1 MPDTKRDPM
10 VPELG
15 LWERA
20 DVQLGKITIVAN
32 VLYAAITGVF
42 RGKSSPKFY
51 SSHLLA
57 TAVRTLVDRLS
68 VRQNQYLNAPTPATY
83 KAVMEKRGLQPETVP
98 LPHDAEGYWLG
109 NKDAKNVLVF
119 FHAKIYPTH
128 NPEANLD
135 PIPPHTGGGFALP
148 ATPAHF
154 EFWLDLLKVANE
166 NGHDIAVFFPRY
178 TQSPYATY
186 PTQLRQATGA
196 LLVGGDSAGGN
207 LAMAILLHLSHP
219 HPEIEPISLST
230 PLAGVF
236 GLAPW
241 VNFST
246 NWPSFKDNAY
256 KDLVTERAL
265 SEWSASYNP
274 GKEHDAWSEP
284 DRAPAEWWADA
295 KTERILLLAGSDELL
310 LSPIES
316 FAKKVKS
323 VFPNTTYIVG
333 TDEGHDIIF
342 YGNPGPEGVQTG
354 NELRQW
360 LLSRL

>member
-1 MPDTKRDPM
+1 MSDTKRDPM

-20 DVQLGKITIVAN
+20 DLQLGKVTLLAN

-57 TAVRTLVDRLS
+57 TAIRTMVDRLS
-68 VRQNQYLNAPTPATY
+68 VRQSQYMNAPTPATY
-83 KAVMEKRGLQPETVP
+83 KAVMEKRGLQPEIVP
-98 LPHDAEGYWLG
+98 LPHDTEGYWLG
-109 NKDAKNVLVF
+109 KKDAKNVLVF
-119 FHAKIYPTH
+119 FH
-128 NPEANLD
+128 
-135 PIPPHTGGGFALP
+135 GGGFALP

-154 EFWLDLLKVANE
+154 EFWLDILKVANE

-178 TQSPYATY
+178 TQSPYGTY

-196 LLVGGDSAGGN
+196 LRYILNETGRSPANVVVGGDSAGGN
-207 LAMAILLHLSHP
+207 LAMAVLLHLSHP
-219 HPEIEPISLST
+219 HPEIDPISLST

-241 VNFST
+241 VNFTT

-256 KDLVTERAL
+256 KDLLTERAL

-284 DRAPAEWWADA
+284 DRAPVEWWADA

-323 VFPNTTYIVG
+323 VFPKTTYIVG
-333 TDEGHDIIF
+333 SDEAHDIIF